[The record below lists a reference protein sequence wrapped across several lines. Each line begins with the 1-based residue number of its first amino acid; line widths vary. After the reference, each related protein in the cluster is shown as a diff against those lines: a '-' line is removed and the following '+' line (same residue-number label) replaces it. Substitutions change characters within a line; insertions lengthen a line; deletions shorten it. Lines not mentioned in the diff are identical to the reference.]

1 LFQGEYVLMVH
12 DVTNPPFMGKSLEP
26 AFILAKVK
34 KPKREKKPKEVK
46 PK

>member
-1 LFQGEYVLMVH
+1 MVH
-12 DVTNPPFMGKSLEP
+12 DVTNPPFMGKTLDP
-26 AFILAKVK
+26 AFILMKLK